1 MRLWYH
7 DIVRIKCSD
16 IVKYNVKNLLEI
28 KNINEYFQLPSNYE
42 LFVFKKKEDTITV
55 HLKYTKKQEI
65 QNISSKIPY
74 DILCHIY
81 DYLVQSIHIELDLNI
96 IILGYIHVIPQW
108 KMRHIKYKI
117 HSSKYDVEDI
127 YKHVIEY
134 RNQLLHKKRRYMH
147 RYYTIFNI
155 MLIQEIISLI
165 ADFNDFYFIF

>member
-1 MRLWYH
+1 M
-7 DIVRIKCSD
+7 
-16 IVKYNVKNLLEI
+16 
-28 KNINEYFQLPSNYE
+28 NYSSS
-42 LFVFKKKEDTITV
+42 KKEDTITTF
-55 HLKYTKKQEI
+55 KIYKKTKI

-147 RYYTIFNI
+147 RYYTIFN

-165 ADFNDFYFIF
+165 ADFNSFYFIF